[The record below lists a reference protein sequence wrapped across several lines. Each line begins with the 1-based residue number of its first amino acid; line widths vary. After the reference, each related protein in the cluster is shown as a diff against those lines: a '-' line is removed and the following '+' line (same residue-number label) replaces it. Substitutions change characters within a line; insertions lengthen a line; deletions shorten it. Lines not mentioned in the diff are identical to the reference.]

1 MALRQLSRLVRVVGA
16 WLRDTVSLSQLDWFT
31 LDQETAFNHGSQHL
45 SSNRFSNAF
54 LVPDHA
60 ITISHDTPVLA
71 DHLSQTTFGHGAGSA
86 LVKGFDQLTANHI
99 LGDTGE
105 LGDAFSILRGVVLRP
120 CQQPLQAS
128 KHSTLQQLSVVG
140 HVLVHDAEVLTVSP
154 TLWLQIRVGSH
165 LVTKTNPSLVLL
177 VQEGIKLNLHLILEG
192 LTVIQQISVC
202 RSYLRREVHLRGN
215 ALKEGSEV
223 GRGTQ
228 HITNQCHRSFAAN
241 GPGTCFL
248 RQFVGIAEPRFD

>member
-1 MALRQLSRLVRVVGA
+1 M
-16 WLRDTVSLSQLDWFT
+16 
-31 LDQETAFNHGSQHL
+31 
-45 SSNRFSNAF
+45 
-54 LVPDHA
+54 
-60 ITISHDTPVLA
+60 
-71 DHLSQTTFGHGAGSA
+71 
-86 LVKGFDQLTANHI
+86 
-99 LGDTGE
+99 
-105 LGDAFSILRGVVLRP
+105 RP
-120 CQQPLQAS
+120 CQQPLQTS
-128 KHSTLQQLSVVG
+128 KHSTLQQLSVVS
-140 HVLVHDAEVLTVSP
+140 HVLVYDAEVLTVSP

-202 RSYLRREVHLRGN
+202 RSHLRREVHLRSN
-215 ALKEGSEV
+215 ALKEESEV

-228 HITNQCHRSFAAN
+228 HITKQCHRSFAAN